1 MFNNNSNRR
10 GGEETYCVK
19 ERKYT
24 KNINPIIKTSKN
36 GNKYIQSTC
45 IICGNKKSIFFKK

>member
-1 MFNNNSNRR
+1 MFNSNRR
-10 GGEETYCVK
+10 GYGEGETYCVK

-45 IICGNKKSIFFKK
+45 IICGNKKSFFLKK